1 MQSKAADC
9 DHVKLVVIT
18 NTPHQSLL
26 SMPVLD
32 NCWGHCEREK
42 RKNKINKLLT
52 SSQQSVDTS
61 TRVLIKK
68 GPSVSEETSLSE
80 LEEIYARTAAW
91 KKIEDGG
98 VHGVPIEELRM
109 AKPPKPDQKSG
120 QFGFQKA
127 NVGKGTKIEDYAV
140 VQTIKD
146 LNDQILD
153 KYNKEKGKVKA
164 GNPGMSEAEIE
175 RRAAAKAY
183 QLPEFSAVSGWQDVE
198 AEIKVKRSLEDLMSS
213 RKIPAVVI
221 RSVNLKAISALTNL
235 GLGLPGGDGEIDV
248 VLAFVS
254 GDVLHLVICEVK
266 RADTYPWRK
275 DSVPPNKQAVN
286 KAEKQLIKERRP

>member
-1 MQSKAADC
+1 MAES
-9 DHVKLVVIT
+9 
-18 NTPHQSLL
+18 
-26 SMPVLD
+26 D

-61 TRVLIKK
+61 TRVLIKR
-68 GPSVSEETSLSE
+68 GLVSEETSLSE

-98 VHGVPIEELRM
+98 VLGVPVEELRM

-146 LNDQILD
+146 LNENILD

-164 GNPGMSEAEIE
+164 GNPGMSKAEIE
-175 RRAAAKAY
+175 RAAAAKAY
-183 QLPEFSAVSGWQDVE
+183 QLPEFSAVSAWQDVE
-198 AEIKVKRSLEDLMSS
+198 AEIKVKRALEELMSS

-248 VLAFVS
+248 VLAFVT

-266 RADTYPWRK
+266 RADTYPWRT
-275 DSVPPNKQAVN
+275 DSVPPNRQAVN
-286 KAEKQLIKERRP
+286 KAELQLTKDVDIMMDILSGIPPGQQG